1 MARRWTAV
9 PCVRGGV
16 CREVSGGCWRTPL
29 LWSRPLYIV
38 VGRVSGTNCSK
49 CARPRQAD
57 LGLDFF
63 LECACWNERGRAILR
78 QAPPVVALRPIVRQ
92 HEQEKIFC
100 FSSYAGVAVRRAGQ
114 GRFLG
119 RVSAKVEHGLG
130 QEHDGH
136 DVREYAQV
144 DKARLPRL
152 EPALRAQ
159 PDGVDE
165 VSQHA

>member
-1 MARRWTAV
+1 MLERARE
-9 PCVRGGV
+9 GDF
-16 CREVSGGCWRTPL
+16 TPSPA
-29 LWSRPLYIV
+29 SRCL
-38 VGRVSGTNCSK
+38 
-49 CARPRQAD
+49 AAD
-57 LGLDFF
+57 
-63 LECACWNERGRAILR
+63 RA
-78 QAPPVVALRPIVRQ
+78 AQ

-165 VSQHA
+165 VPKHA